1 MTDNG
6 KLIPFEYQKEVVQD
20 IEDFEGRSCVSLEM
34 GLGKTLVALLTLKR
48 QKIQSYPAVVVC
60 PASVKYQ
67 WEAEAVRIGIRP
79 TVLEGTKPPESTRK
93 STPPRLSILN
103 YDILKHWLPH
113 LLKQGVST
121 VIFDECFFYDT
132 LVLTDT
138 GWIPIGDIVE
148 NHLPV
153 RVASFNH
160 STNSIGWNRVTQYIV
175 NRTPERTVDIHHQ
188 YGVLRCTLNHPIWVE
203 GIGYV
208 KAESITSGDRLRIV
222 WDAVQIPKYEEGK
235 DEKILLSPMR
245 ECGCQSILSCCHKE
259 RRSSSDLQDVWNRIY
274 GPKSRE
280 GEEEDLF
287 SMCKTSE
294 GYFELCGVW
303 QGIFGDSIIGGSSE
317 VLFQFMCNQVAIEAA
332 RISRQVYGGDEKE
345 DKRVQQSKILDRDR
359 SGYKKDAFGSHEE
372 RQPYVPAGNRGQDG
386 REEGWP
392 ALEGK
397 TRREWTPV
405 TMAENSVEGSWTE
418 GMGFGTLCQ
427 DRNEI
432 PVSTQLQ
439 SGYWQG
445 GFEDRHRN
453 RRSWSPSFRQYHQGQ
468 EKGSSVIFSRVEGI
482 EIHERTDRCRLGN
495 CCKYDKVY
503 NLEVENDNN
512 YFADKVLVHNCQTLG
527 NRRSQRTRAALK
539 LGRSCKHV
547 IALSGTPLVNRPAEL
562 WPTLH
567 MIRPDLYPSFW
578 TFCQRFCKPRRT
590 PWGWDFSGA
599 SNLDILHST
608 LTRQMMVRRLKKD
621 VLKDLPEKMRCVVPV
636 EISDR
641 KEYELARDDFV
652 GWLKSRQADRV
663 QSALRAQQMT
673 QIGYLL
679 RLCARLKLR
688 AVVDW
693 CNEFLSGSDEKLVV
707 FAVHRKMIEAL
718 DRRLEGGKHVVIDGQ
733 VGGRFRKA
741 AVDQFQ
747 RDPSTRVLI
756 GNVKAAGVGLTLT
769 AASNVAFAEL
779 YWTPGA
785 MTQAED
791 RCHRIGTTST
801 VWAHYLVAHGTIEER
816 LCKAIQDKQ
825 STIRTVLDGGVEED
839 DLSILDMLVEE
850 LKGPGLLQ

>member
-1 MTDNG
+1 MNDNG
-6 KLIPFEYQKEVVQD
+6 KLVPFPYQKDVVLD
-20 IEDFEGRSCVSLEM
+20 VEDFNGRAMISAEM
-34 GLGKTLVALLTLKR
+34 GLGKTAMALWVLKR

-60 PASVKYQ
+60 PASTKYI
-67 WEAEAVRIGIRP
+67 WEHEAIRIGIRP

-93 STPPRLSILN
+93 STPPRLTILN

-121 VIFDECFFYDT
+121 VIYDE
-132 LVLTDT
+132 
-138 GWIPIGDIVE
+138 
-148 NHLPV
+148 
-153 RVASFNH
+153 S
-160 STNSIGWNRVTQYIV
+160 QYI
-175 NRTPERTVDIHHQ
+175 
-188 YGVLRCTLNHPIWVE
+188 
-203 GIGYV
+203 
-208 KAESITSGDRLRIV
+208 A
-222 WDAVQIPKYEEGK
+222 
-235 DEKILLSPMR
+235 
-245 ECGCQSILSCCHKE
+245 
-259 RRSSSDLQDVWNRIY
+259 
-274 GPKSRE
+274 
-280 GEEEDLF
+280 
-287 SMCKTSE
+287 
-294 GYFELCGVW
+294 
-303 QGIFGDSIIGGSSE
+303 
-317 VLFQFMCNQVAIEAA
+317 
-332 RISRQVYGGDEKE
+332 
-345 DKRVQQSKILDRDR
+345 
-359 SGYKKDAFGSHEE
+359 
-372 RQPYVPAGNRGQDG
+372 
-386 REEGWP
+386 
-392 ALEGK
+392 
-397 TRREWTPV
+397 
-405 TMAENSVEGSWTE
+405 
-418 GMGFGTLCQ
+418 
-427 DRNEI
+427 
-432 PVSTQLQ
+432 
-439 SGYWQG
+439 
-445 GFEDRHRN
+445 N
-453 RRSWSPSFRQYHQGQ
+453 RRAG
-468 EKGSSVIFSRVEGI
+468 
-482 EIHERTDRCRLGN
+482 RT
-495 CCKYDKVY
+495 K
-503 NLEVENDNN
+503 
-512 YFADKVLVHNCQTLG
+512 
-527 NRRSQRTRAALK
+527 AALK
-539 LGRSCKHV
+539 LGRQAKHV

-567 MIRPDLYPSFW
+567 VVRPDLYPSFW
-578 TFCQRFCKPRRT
+578 TFCQRFCRPRRT

-733 VGGRFRKA
+733 VGGRLRKA

-816 LCKAIQDKQ
+816 LCKAIQEKQ
-825 STIRTVLDGGVEED
+825 ATIRTVLDGGAEED
-839 DLSILDMLVEE
+839 DLSILDMLVSE
-850 LKGPGLLQ
+850 LAGPGLLK